1 MDVGHAEELVLQAAR
16 GDQDAFEQL
25 VQLVWPGTSREP
37 RADGPEDVGQLIIE
51 KLQSDEFRALRLFE
65 DWRLRHP
72 DKSLLDWLRIVAG
85 NVTRDCLRELR
96 AQDGLPSPHQ
106 LLNAF
111 ALFVTADGLGTRP
124 PLTWDQ
130 TTRQLLEFARG
141 RLSDSHCAALEE
153 WLGGGEIEPKSV
165 RSAITALRRELG

>member
-16 GDQDAFEQL
+16 GDQDAFDEL
-25 VQLVWPGTSREP
+25 VQFIWPGTRREA
-37 RADGPEDVGQLIIE
+37 RSDGPEDVGQLIIE
-51 KLQSDEFRALRLFE
+51 KLQSDEFRALRLYE

-72 DKSLLDWLRIVAG
+72 DKTLLDWLRIVAG
-85 NVTRDCLRELR
+85 NITRDHLRELR
-96 AQDGLPSPHQ
+96 GQDGLPTPQQ

-111 ALFVTADGLGTRP
+111 ALYVTADGLGTRP
-124 PLTWDQ
+124 PLTWAQ

-141 RLSDSHCAALEE
+141 RLSEAHCGALEE
-153 WLGGGEIEPKSV
+153 WLDGAEIEPRSV